1 MGYNTARISTPPTSW
16 EDLWKPEFAGRLGL
30 VSMQSTVGTAFF
42 DREGYD
48 CRGCCGFINS
58 FRLYCH

>member
-1 MGYNTARISTPPTSW
+1 MSTPPTSW